1 MLTHG
6 GSGKENVEEVDLA
19 LPLVL
24 LTPDLAE
31 PPLDRMTGWGAATQ
45 ASFPLLS
52 FTQGQTSIAV

>member
-6 GSGKENVEEVDLA
+6 GSSKENVEEVDLP
-19 LPLVL
+19 LLLVL

-31 PPLDRMTGWGAATQ
+31 PPLDRMKEATQ